1 MLFIGRLLWLRLN
14 DKAYSCFEHLEN
26 WGGIMQVGKKIADYF
41 KVDKELI
48 IVFLLVAIAGFIFFF
63 VSNQR
68 SFLTMFYIPVL
79 IGAYHFG
86 KRYATNAATL
96 SVILVSVIAYYY
108 PASFVSSS
116 SEGLYRWLDIVTWGG
131 FLLVIGY
138 YMGLLYEKK
147 ERANEEIRT
156 TYQGIIE
163 MLSLLID
170 SVDKQTQSHSYRVS
184 VVAERIA
191 IRMRC
196 PQQEIENIKIAALLH
211 DLGKLGLS
219 AEVLNKIGKLS
230 AEEREHVET
239 HTKIGA
245 ELLAPVGGRVLDILP
260 YILLHHE
267 KYDGT
272 GYQNVIGEGIPLG
285 ARIIA
290 VADYY
295 DALLSDRPYRQG
307 LSPLTVRNEIL
318 QNSGRH
324 FDPDVVEAFADIFQT
339 LGADMPLISEN
350 LLRKNP

>member
-1 MLFIGRLLWLRLN
+1 
-14 DKAYSCFEHLEN
+14 
-26 WGGIMQVGKKIADYF
+26 MQVRRKIADYL
-41 KVDKELI
+41 KVDKELV

-68 SFLTMFYIPVL
+68 AFLTMFYIPVL

-86 KRYATNAATL
+86 KRYATQAAVL

-108 PASFVSSS
+108 PASFGSSS
-116 SEGLYRWLDIVTWGG
+116 AKGLYRWLDIVTWGS
-131 FLLVIGY
+131 FLIVIGY
-138 YMGLLYEKK
+138 FMGLLYEKK
-147 ERANEEIRT
+147 ERANEENRK
-156 TYQGIIE
+156 TYQGVIE

-170 SVDKQTQSHSYRVS
+170 SVDKQIQSHSYRVS

-191 IRMRC
+191 IQMKC
-196 PQQEIENIKIAALLH
+196 HQQDIENIKVAALLH

-230 AEEREHVET
+230 AEEREHVKA
-239 HTKIGA
+239 HTRIGA
-245 ELLAPVGGRVLDILP
+245 ELIAPVGGRVLDILP
-260 YILLHHE
+260 YIVLHHE

-272 GYQNVIGEGIPLG
+272 GYQNVMGEGIPLG

-318 QNSGRH
+318 QNSGKH
-324 FDPDVVEAFADIFQT
+324 FDPDVVEAFAGIFET
-339 LGADMPLISEN
+339 LGADAPMISEH
-350 LLRKNP
+350 LLRKDH

>member
-1 MLFIGRLLWLRLN
+1 
-14 DKAYSCFEHLEN
+14 
-26 WGGIMQVGKKIADYF
+26 MQVGRKIADYF

-68 SFLTMFYIPVL
+68 AFLTMFYIPVL

-86 KRYATNAATL
+86 KRYATNAAVL
-96 SVILVSVIAYYY
+96 SGILVFVIAYYY
-108 PASFVSSS
+108 PASFAMPSD
-116 SEGLYRWLDIVTWGG
+116 EGLYRWLDLVTWLG
-131 FLLVIGY
+131 FLLVMGY
-138 YMGLLYEKK
+138 YVGLLYERK
-147 ERANEEIRT
+147 ENAKEEIKK

-163 MLSLLID
+163 MLSLIID

-191 IRMRC
+191 IQMKC
-196 PQQEIENIKIAALLH
+196 PLQEIENIKIAALLH

-230 AEEREHVET
+230 AEEREHVKA
-239 HTKIGA
+239 HVKIGA
-245 ELLAPVGGRVLDILP
+245 QFIAPVGGRVLDLLP

-272 GYQNVIGEGIPLG
+272 GYQSVIGEGVPLG

-307 LSPLTVRNEIL
+307 LSPLTVRDEIL
-318 QNSGRH
+318 QNSGKH
-324 FDPDVVEAFADIFQT
+324 FDPAVVEAFAAIFQT
-339 LGADMPLISEN
+339 LGADAPLISEN
-350 LLRKNP
+350 LLRKGH

>member
-1 MLFIGRLLWLRLN
+1 MQLR
-14 DKAYSCFEHLEN
+14 KK
-26 WGGIMQVGKKIADYF
+26 VGVYF

-48 IVFLLVAIAGFIFFF
+48 IVFLLVAIAGFIFYF

-68 SFLTMFYIPVL
+68 AFLTMFYIPVL

-86 KRYATNAATL
+86 KRYATQAAVL
-96 SVILVSVIAYYY
+96 SVILVSVIAYCY
-108 PASFVSSS
+108 PSSFVSSS
-116 SEGLYRWLDIVTWGG
+116 GEGLYRWLDIATWGG
-131 FLLVIGY
+131 FLLVMGY

-147 ERANEEIRT
+147 EAANDEMRK

-191 IRMRC
+191 IQMKCR
-196 PQQEIENIKIAALLH
+196 QQEVENIKIAALLH

-219 AEVLNKIGKLS
+219 AEVLNKIGTLS
-230 AEEREHVET
+230 AEERAHVKEHA
-239 HTKIGA
+239 KIGA
-245 ELLAPVGGRVLDILP
+245 ELIAPVGGRVLDILP
-260 YILLHHE
+260 YIVLHHE
-267 KYDGT
+267 KFDGT
-272 GYQNVIGEGIPLG
+272 GYQNVMGSGIPLG

-318 QNSGRH
+318 QNSGKH
-324 FDPDVVEAFADIFQT
+324 FDPDVVEAFAAIFQT
-339 LGADMPLISEN
+339 LGADAPLISEH
-350 LLRKNP
+350 LLRKDH

>member
-1 MLFIGRLLWLRLN
+1 MLRR
-14 DKAYSCFEHLEN
+14 
-26 WGGIMQVGKKIADYF
+26 KIADYF

-48 IVFLLVAIAGFIFFF
+48 IVFLLVAIAGFILFF

-68 SFLTMFYIPVL
+68 VFLNMFYIPVL
-79 IGAYHFG
+79 ISAYHFG
-86 KRYATNAATL
+86 KRYATNAAVL
-96 SVILVSVIAYYY
+96 SGILVSVIAYYY

-116 SEGLYRWLDIVTWGG
+116 DEGLYRWLDIVTWLC
-131 FLLVIGY
+131 FLLVMGY
-138 YMGLLYEKK
+138 YVGLLYEKK
-147 ERANEEIRT
+147 ESAKEEIRK
-156 TYQGIIE
+156 TYHGIIE
-163 MLSLLID
+163 MLSLIID

-191 IRMRC
+191 IQMRC

-230 AEEREHVET
+230 AEEREHVKA
-239 HTKIGA
+239 HAKIGA
-245 ELLAPVGGRVLDILP
+245 ELITPVGGRVLDLLP

-272 GYQNVIGEGIPLG
+272 GYQNVMGEGIPLG

-307 LSPLTVRNEIL
+307 LSPLTVRSEIL
-318 QNSGRH
+318 QNSGKH
-324 FDPDVVEAFADIFQT
+324 FDPDVVEAFAAIFQT
-339 LGADMPLISEN
+339 LGADAPLISEN
-350 LLRKNP
+350 LLRKDH

>member
-1 MLFIGRLLWLRLN
+1 
-14 DKAYSCFEHLEN
+14 
-26 WGGIMQVGKKIADYF
+26 MQVGRKIADYF

-68 SFLTMFYIPVL
+68 AFLTMFYIPVL

-86 KRYATNAATL
+86 KRYATNAAVL
-96 SVILVSVIAYYY
+96 SGILVFVIAYYY
-108 PASFVSSS
+108 PASFAMPSDES
-116 SEGLYRWLDIVTWGG
+116 LYRWLDLVTWLG
-131 FLLVIGY
+131 FLLVMGY
-138 YMGLLYEKK
+138 YVGLLYEKK
-147 ERANEEIRT
+147 ENAKEEIKK

-163 MLSLLID
+163 MLSLIID

-191 IRMRC
+191 IQMKC

-230 AEEREHVET
+230 AEEHEHVKA
-239 HTKIGA
+239 HVKIGA
-245 ELLAPVGGRVLDILP
+245 QFIAPVGGRVLDLLP

-272 GYQNVIGEGIPLG
+272 GYQSVIGEGVPLG

-307 LSPLTVRNEIL
+307 LSPLAVRDEIL
-318 QNSGRH
+318 QNSGKH
-324 FDPDVVEAFADIFQT
+324 FDPAVVEAFAAIFQT
-339 LGADMPLISEN
+339 LGADAPLISEN
-350 LLRKNP
+350 LLRKGH

>member
-1 MLFIGRLLWLRLN
+1 MRVKG
-14 DKAYSCFEHLEN
+14 
-26 WGGIMQVGKKIADYF
+26 KIAEYF

-68 SFLTMFYIPVL
+68 AFLTMFFIPVL

-86 KRYATNAATL
+86 KRYATNAAVL
-96 SVILVSVIAYYY
+96 SGILVSVIAYYY

-116 SEGLYRWLDIVTWGG
+116 DEGLYRWLDIMTWLG
-131 FLLVIGY
+131 FLLVMGY
-138 YMGLLYEKK
+138 SVGLLYEKK
-147 ERANEEIRT
+147 ESAKEEIRK

-163 MLSLLID
+163 MLSLIID

-184 VVAERIA
+184 VIAERIA
-191 IRMRC
+191 IQMRC
-196 PQQEIENIKIAALLH
+196 PQQEIENVKIAALLH

-219 AEVLNKIGKLS
+219 AEVLNKIGTLS
-230 AEEREHVET
+230 AEEREHVKA
-239 HTKIGA
+239 HVKIGA
-245 ELLAPVGGRVLDILP
+245 DFIAPVGGRVLDLLP

-272 GYQNVIGEGIPLG
+272 GYQNVMGEGVPLG

-295 DALLSDRPYRQG
+295 DALLSDRPYRHG
-307 LSPLTVRNEIL
+307 LSPLTVRSEIL
-318 QNSGRH
+318 QNSGKH
-324 FDPDVVEAFADIFQT
+324 FDPDVVEAFAAIFQT
-339 LGADMPLISEN
+339 LGADVPLISEN
-350 LLRKNP
+350 LLRKDH

>member
-1 MLFIGRLLWLRLN
+1 
-14 DKAYSCFEHLEN
+14 
-26 WGGIMQVGKKIADYF
+26 MQTRKNIADYL

-48 IVFLLVAIAGFIFFF
+48 IVFLLVAMAGFIFFF

-68 SFLTMFYIPVL
+68 AFLTMFYIPVL

-86 KRYATNAATL
+86 KRYATNAAVL

-108 PASFVSSS
+108 PASFASSS
-116 SEGLYRWLDIVTWGG
+116 GEGLYRWLDILTWGG

-147 ERANEEIRT
+147 ELALEENKK
-156 TYQGIIE
+156 TYHGIIE

-184 VVAERIA
+184 VVSERIA
-191 IRMRC
+191 LQMKC
-196 PQQEIENIKIAALLH
+196 PQPERENIKVAALLH
-211 DLGKLGLS
+211 DLGKLGVS
-219 AEVLNKIGKLS
+219 GEVLNKIGKLS
-230 AEEREHVET
+230 AEERKHMEAHAS
-239 HTKIGA
+239 IGVA
-245 ELLAPVGGRVLDILP
+245 MLAPIGGRVLDILP

-267 KYDGT
+267 KFDGT
-272 GYQNVIGEGIPLG
+272 GYQNITGEGIPLG

-307 LSPLTVRNEIL
+307 LSPLTVRDEIL
-318 QNSGRH
+318 QNSGKH
-324 FDPDVVEAFADIFQT
+324 FDPDVVEAFAAIFPT
-339 LGADMPLISEN
+339 LGADAPMKYEN
-350 LLRKNP
+350 LVH